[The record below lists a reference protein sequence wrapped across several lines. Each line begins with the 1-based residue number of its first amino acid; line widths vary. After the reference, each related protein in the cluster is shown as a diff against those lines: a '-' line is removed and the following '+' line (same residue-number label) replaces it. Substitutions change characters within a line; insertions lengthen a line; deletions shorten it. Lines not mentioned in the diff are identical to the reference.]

1 MKQTDSCGCNKS
13 DVRIISL
20 WMAGVLIT
28 FWLIAL
34 SWLAVILYGEIKK
47 MDISIKSGKYL
58 LLFIYL

>member
-1 MKQTDSCGCNKS
+1 MKQTDSCGCSKS